1 MQLGRKRRTPLG
13 WPAKTMLIMKLTAIL
28 MLVFSFQV
36 NANIFSQKVTLEE
49 KGASLQKIFRQI
61 HRQTG
66 YQFFYQDDLLDKYGK
81 VDISVRNVE
90 LQEALK
96 KCFNGLPLTF
106 QVVNKTIIV
115 NAQQNSQNV
124 VVTPE
129 VIEEPAPPPAEVRGI
144 VLNEKS
150 EPLEGISVMIKG
162 TQRGTVTRAGGLF
175 NLTDV
180 NDNDILIFTGV
191 NIETQEVAI
200 RGRAALSV
208 YVKTKVSQLDEVQ
221 VIGYGKTTQRL
232 STSSVSSI
240 KAEAIEKQPVA
251 NPIQALQGRMAGVAI
266 TQTGGSIGSGVDI
279 QVRGV
284 GTIQSGNQP
293 LIIVDGAILPEAH
306 NGLGTALG
314 GYMTFGSTSMNTI
327 NPADI
332 ESIDVLKDADATAIY
347 GSRGANGVILI
358 TTKKAKLG
366 TTRVT
371 ADISTWINSP
381 AYMPEAMSLPQY
393 LQMRRDAFAMGNH
406 NPTTGTA
413 INPITPNANNAPDL
427 LVWDT
432 TKATTYWP
440 DFEYGNRTPSLNAQ
454 LSLSGGDRRLN
465 FYASGA
471 YQKQNDITRG
481 SPFQERIS
489 ANLGINHTSANDRL
503 RVNLNTSFIST
514 ELQPSRGGATGGT
527 LASMPPN
534 MPMENEDGSPWW
546 PPTNITQNSLLL
558 NPMATEE
565 AQTSNLTS
573 NFIANLD
580 LTYKIYKGISFKTLF
595 GYNYQQGK
603 STSTTPSTSINPL
616 NPGST
621 VPSSS
626 TTSNSF
632 RSFNFEPQLTYT
644 GKISRGKIDALLG
657 STFFDRQRDNYNLQL
672 AGYTSDLLLYSW
684 SAASTVNSRT
694 NSSSVYRFNSVFSRV
709 NYNWDN
715 KYLINLTY
723 RRDGSSRFGPKKQ
736 WGDFWAVGGAWL
748 FTNEEWMKYCR
759 LPLDKPLCLQPVL

>member
-314 GYMTFGSTSMNTI
+314 GYMTYGSTSMNTI

-503 RVNLNTSFIST
+503 RINLNTSFIST
-514 ELQPSRGGATGGT
+514 ELQPSRGGSTGGT

-580 LTYKIYKGISFKTLF
+580 LSYKIYKGISFKTLF
-595 GYNYQQGK
+595 
-603 STSTTPSTSINPL
+603 
-616 NPGST
+616 
-621 VPSSS
+621 
-626 TTSNSF
+626 
-632 RSFNFEPQLTYT
+632 
-644 GKISRGKIDALLG
+644 
-657 STFFDRQRDNYNLQL
+657 
-672 AGYTSDLLLYSW
+672 
-684 SAASTVNSRT
+684 
-694 NSSSVYRFNSVFSRV
+694 
-709 NYNWDN
+709 
-715 KYLINLTY
+715 
-723 RRDGSSRFGPKKQ
+723 
-736 WGDFWAVGGAWL
+736 
-748 FTNEEWMKYCR
+748 
-759 LPLDKPLCLQPVL
+759 